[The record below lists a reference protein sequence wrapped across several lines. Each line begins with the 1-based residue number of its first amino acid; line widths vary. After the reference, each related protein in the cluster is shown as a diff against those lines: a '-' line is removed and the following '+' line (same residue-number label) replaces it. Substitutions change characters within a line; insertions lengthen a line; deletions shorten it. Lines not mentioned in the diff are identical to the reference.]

1 MVYAGFAG
9 SFQMVLR
16 AKKTTNL
23 NEPLFQNLREG
34 NWLMDYYL
42 NRVRRF
48 KHILP
53 FVEYL

>member
-1 MVYAGFAG
+1 LVYAGFAG
-9 SFQMVLR
+9 AFQAVLR

-23 NEPLFQNLREG
+23 NEALFQNLREG
-34 NWLMDYYL
+34 NWLLDYYL

-48 KHILP
+48 KHLIS